1 MVVLVPLKL
10 VTSGD
15 NEDTEDGGVDV
26 IVLLELLFCFRF
38 SFGIKFPF

>member
-26 IVLLELLFCFRF
+26 IVLLELFVLF
-38 SFGIKFPF
+38 